1 VKRRFQG
8 LALRDGP
15 DSSYDI
21 VIVGAGIGGLIAA
34 NLLARRGLR
43 VLLIEQHYM
52 VGGYC
57 STFRRKGFIFDA
69 ATHFYPLLGNPNT
82 IPGRLL
88 TELGVATRWVKMDPV
103 DHFHL
108 PDGSSFS
115 VPSDFHSYLAK
126 LKQEFC
132 REASA
137 LDDFFGAAREAYL
150 LGLLQYFR
158 FRETDRAKQYEALTV
173 RHALDGHFKDR
184 KLKLLLTADCPHW
197 GSPPCR
203 TSFLFD
209 SMLRL
214 SYFLGNYYPQ
224 GGSQEFSDELARRF
238 EEMGGQ
244 ILMSSRVKKILARRG
259 AAYGIEVETGPL
271 HARFARHVRAEAI
284 ISNADYLMTLQTML
298 EPGAVSPEYLDSIR
312 RLRPTFSCFLTH
324 IGLKGVST
332 ELLRRIQ
339 GYYWDTWDADR
350 VGQDALK
357 FKLFIP
363 TLFDETLSP
372 PGCHA
377 VIIQKV
383 VDIDYDSIGDWASYK
398 RRVEQFITS
407 NLEKLIPGFS
417 EKIITISS
425 ASALTS
431 HRYTLNQRG
440 AMLGWEMAPDQLGE
454 NRPGIVG
461 PIRNLYFVGHW
472 TKPGGGITP
481 VIVSAMQ
488 LAKTLTGDGTN
499 CTRKGLVVN
508 PKAQEAN
515 QAAQMFGT

>member
-1 VKRRFQG
+1 MKRRFQG

-15 DSSYDI
+15 DSSYDT

-34 NLLARRGLR
+34 NLLARSGLR

-57 STFRRKGFIFDA
+57 STFRRKGFTFDA

-88 TELGVATRWVKMDPV
+88 TELGVATGWVKMDPV
-103 DHFHL
+103 DHFHF

-115 VPSDFHSYLAK
+115 VPADFDSYLGK
-126 LKQEFC
+126 LKEEFY
-132 REASA
+132 RESSA
-137 LDDFFGAAREAYL
+137 LDEFFEAAREGYL

-158 FRETDRAKQYEALTV
+158 FRETDRAKQYEGLTV
-173 RHALDGHFKDR
+173 RQVLDGYFQDR

-214 SYFLGNYYPQ
+214 SYFLGNYYPR

-238 EEMGGQ
+238 EEMGGH
-244 ILMSSRVKKILARRG
+244 ILMSSRVQKILVRRG
-259 AAYGIEVETGPL
+259 AACGIEVETGPPR
-271 HARFARHVRAEAI
+271 ARFTRQVQAEAI
-284 ISNADYLMTLQTML
+284 ISNADYLLTLQTML
-298 EPGAVSPEYLDSIR
+298 EPGVVSAEYLDSIR

-324 IGLKGVST
+324 IGLKGVPT
-332 ELLRRIQ
+332 DLLRKIQ

-350 VGQDALK
+350 VGQEALK
-357 FKLFIP
+357 FKLFVP
-363 TLFDETLSP
+363 TLFDEALCP

-383 VDIDYDSIGDWASYK
+383 VDIDYGSIGDWASYK
-398 RRVEQFITS
+398 RGVEQFITS
-407 NLEKLIPGFS
+407 NLERLMPGFS
-417 EKIITISS
+417 EKIVTMSS

-431 HRYTLNQRG
+431 YRYTLNQQG
-440 AMLGWEMAPDQLGE
+440 AMLGWEMSPDQLGE

-488 LAKTLTGDGTN
+488 LAKTLTGSGTGA
-499 CTRKGLVVN
+499 TRQGLVVN
-508 PKAQEAN
+508 PEALKTN
-515 QAAQMFGT
+515 QPTHMLGA